1 MYATTPLSFDDAEND
16 CVRRG
21 GHLVAIPDK
30 TANRVLRE
38 EAPENCVE
46 AYWIGARI
54 VVGVFSWTNPSI
66 PPIYV
71 NCAAKNGCGPKA
83 AGATFNVRTGLWH
96 FETDQATKQ
105 PYICL
110 LTEGANITDTSVTAS
125 TCVCEPGW
133 SYLKSTDSCYKVN
146 NEVGKWREH
155 EQKCVDL
162 GGHLTS
168 IHSEQKN
175 TFVKRLAATGM
186 RQPGCDNNTWIC
198 WPSVWIGLYRGN
210 KSSDADGP
218 GDEGPFIWSDNS
230 PVDYTKWGTSRPY
243 QDPKPTA
250 SSYAS
255 LYADPPDASKG
266 YYVEKIVGKWDHSSG
281 RWSSR
286 AGVCKK
292 GKPAQ

>member
-1 MYATTPLSFDDAEND
+1 MLCHATAPVHGVKIRNFLATEKANFATPPSLS
-16 CVRRG
+16 CRG
-21 GHLVAIPDK
+21 RCLWRSLLCLGNCRDHGPTARHLHGRGHDP
-30 TANRVLRE
+30 TSLR
-38 EAPENCVE
+38 
-46 AYWIGARI
+46 
-54 VVGVFSWTNPSI
+54 
-66 PPIYV
+66 
-71 NCAAKNGCGPKA
+71 
-83 AGATFNVRTGLWH
+83 
-96 FETDQATKQ
+96 
-105 PYICL
+105 
-110 LTEGANITDTSVTAS
+110 
-125 TCVCEPGW
+125 
-133 SYLKSTDSCYKVN
+133 
-146 NEVGKWREH
+146 
-155 EQKCVDL
+155 L
-162 GGHLTS
+162 G
-168 IHSEQKN
+168 
-175 TFVKRLAATGM
+175 LAATGM